1 LLERLSD
8 ARANGHRVLAVVRG
22 SAVNQDGASNGLTAP
37 NGPSQQRVIRQAL
50 ANAGLSVTDVDAVEA
65 HGTGTKLGDPIEAQ
79 ALLATYGQGRERPL
93 WLGSLKSNIGHTQAA
108 AGVAGVIKM
117 VLAMQRGVLPK
128 TLHVDEPTPHV
139 DWESGAVELLTEA
152 KPWPETGRPRR
163 AAVSSFGVSGT
174 NAHVILEQGDLEAV
188 TNQVSGAQLAM
199 APPVVPWMLSAKSP
213 AGLRGQAAR
222 LAEHVNSQPGVP
234 IDDLGWSLATN
245 RSHLEYRAVVMTSD
259 HSEGLLALTR
269 LAEGKP
275 SERVLEGAARGQS
288 NVVFV
293 FPGQGAQWVGMAVEL
308 LGSSPVFASRM
319 GECREAL
326 SGFVGWDLLEVLSD
340 EGALAR
346 VDVVQPV
353 LWAVMVSLAAVWE
366 SFGVRPSAV
375 VGHSQGEIAAAVVA
389 GGLSLVDGARV
400 VALRSKALRGLA
412 GTGGMVSVALPL
424 EGFVVPE
431 GLEVAAVNGP
441 SSFVVAGD
449 RGLLGELV
457 AGCDRARWV
466 PVDYASHSAD
476 VDALR
481 EELLEVLAPVEPRV
495 PVVTF
500 HSTCGGGAF
509 DAEYWFRNLRS
520 RVEFGPVVERLG
532 DCVLV
537 EVSPHPVLLPG
548 LGDRSVESLRRGEG
562 GLDRFVSSLGAAWLL
577 GVEVDW
583 GAVFADAQR
592 VELPSYA
599 FQHQHFWPRQL
610 EHRNTA
616 VGSWRY
622 RIDWTALPEPT
633 RARMTGRW
641 AIVARAAHDRLAVA
655 VDSALRAAGAD
666 VVRIEVSSGVPIT
679 DEPLLPRV
687 DGLISLLEDASE
699 TLSLLQARI
708 GSEST
713 ARLWCLTSGAV
724 VIDPNDVVDASAA
737 SHWGLARIAALEY
750 PKVWGGVVDLP
761 AVWDART
768 AARLCSVLTGTEDQ
782 VAIRPSGI
790 VARRLRRLTEA
801 EPTGRWN
808 ARGTA
813 LVTGGTG
820 ALGGHVAR
828 WLARSGV
835 DRLVLTSR
843 RGPAAPGVTEL
854 IEELTALGAEVAV
867 EACDVSDRGAVQRLL
882 EKHPVSS
889 VFHTAG
895 VLDDG
900 VLESLTPDR
909 MAEVW
914 APKAAAAQW
923 LHELTEGTEL
933 SAFVLFSSFAGSVG
947 SAGQGN
953 YAAANAYLDALAVQR
968 RSIALPATSVAW
980 GSWGDVGL
988 ATEDPVVVA
997 RMRRSGLIPMDPD
1010 LAIEALELSL
1020 AADDPTPV
1028 VAAVDWARFAT
1039 EFTAV
1044 RPSPLISEIAEAH
1057 GAGRNAESS
1066 SAGLIGLPPQLQ
1078 GGAVNELVRGTV
1090 AAVLG
1095 QPSAQAVDM
1104 GRSFRDMGFDS
1115 LTAVEL
1121 RNRLSASTSLNLAT
1135 TLAFDYPTPESL
1147 SAHLLNQLYGSSTHS
1162 VYKQFIEFE
1171 GAFSGIE
1178 PGTAEHRRILIRMRA
1193 LASSKVAPADA
1204 GEDFESASDDELLDL
1219 IGEKFGIA

>member
-1 LLERLSD
+1 
-8 ARANGHRVLAVVRG
+8 
-22 SAVNQDGASNGLTAP
+22 
-37 NGPSQQRVIRQAL
+37 
-50 ANAGLSVTDVDAVEA
+50 
-65 HGTGTKLGDPIEAQ
+65 
-79 ALLATYGQGRERPL
+79 
-93 WLGSLKSNIGHTQAA
+93 
-108 AGVAGVIKM
+108 M
-117 VLAMQRGVLPK
+117 
-128 TLHVDEPTPHV
+128 
-139 DWESGAVELLTEA
+139 
-152 KPWPETGRPRR
+152 
-163 AAVSSFGVSGT
+163 
-174 NAHVILEQGDLEAV
+174 
-188 TNQVSGAQLAM
+188 
-199 APPVVPWMLSAKSP
+199 
-213 AGLRGQAAR
+213 
-222 LAEHVNSQPGVP
+222 
-234 IDDLGWSLATN
+234 
-245 RSHLEYRAVVMTSD
+245 
-259 HSEGLLALTR
+259 
-269 LAEGKP
+269 
-275 SERVLEGAARGQS
+275 
-288 NVVFV
+288 VFV

-353 LWAVMVSLAAVWE
+353 SWAVMVSLAAVWE

-412 GTGGMVSVALPL
+412 GTGGMVSMALPL

-457 AGCDRARWV
+457 AGSDRARWV

-476 VDALR
+476 VDVLR
-481 EELLEVLAPVEPRV
+481 EELLEVLAPVEPRE
-495 PVVTF
+495 PVVKF

-520 RVEFGPVVERLG
+520 RVEFGPVVEGLG

-548 LGDRSVESLRRGEG
+548 LGGRSVESLRRGDG
-562 GLDRFVSSLGAAWLL
+562 GLGRFISSLGAAWAL

-583 GAVFADAQR
+583 GAVFTDAQR

-616 VGSWRY
+616 VGSLRY
-622 RIDWTALPEPT
+622 RIGWTALSEPP
-633 RARMTGRW
+633 RVRMTGRW
-641 AIVARAAHDRLAVA
+641 AIVACAANDRLVAA
-655 VDSALRAAGAD
+655 VDSALTAAGAD
-666 VVRIEVSSGVPIT
+666 VVQIEVSSGVPIMNGAL
-679 DEPLLPRV
+679 PPRV
-687 DGLISLLEDASE
+687 NGVISLLEDASE
-699 TLSLLQARI
+699 TLSLLQSFT
-708 GSEST
+708 GSEAT
-713 ARLWCLTSGAV
+713 PQLWCLTSGAV
-724 VIDPNDVVDASAA
+724 AIDPHDAVDVSAA
-737 SHWGLARIAALEY
+737 PLWGLGRIAALEY

-761 AVWDART
+761 AIWDGRT
-768 AARLCSVLTGTEDQ
+768 AGRLCSVLTGTEDQ
-782 VAIRPSGI
+782 VAIRSSGI

-801 EPTGRWN
+801 EPTGSWS

-843 RGPAAPGVTEL
+843 RGPTAPGATEL
-854 IEELTALGAEVAV
+854 IEELTALGTEVDV
-867 EACDVSDRGAVQRLL
+867 EACDVSDRRAVQRLL

-923 LHELTEGTEL
+923 LHELTKETEL
-933 SAFVLFSSFAGSVG
+933 SAFVMFSSFAGSVG
-947 SAGQGN
+947 SPGQGN
-953 YAAANAYLDALAVQR
+953 YAAANAYLDALAAHR
-968 RSIALPATSVAW
+968 RSVALPATSVAW
-980 GSWGDVGL
+980 GAWGDVGL
-988 ATEDPVVVA
+988 ATEEPVVVE
-997 RMRRSGLIPMDPD
+997 RMRRSGLIPMNPD

-1028 VAAVDWARFAT
+1028 VAAVDWERFAT

-1057 GAGRNAESS
+1057 AASRSAKSS
-1066 SAGLIGLPPQLQ
+1066 SAGFIDLPPHLRS
-1078 GGAVNELVRGTV
+1078 GAVNELVRGTV

-1095 QPSAQAVDM
+1095 QPSAQSVDM
-1104 GRSFRDMGFDS
+1104 GRAFRDMGFDS

-1121 RNRLSASTSLNLAT
+1121 RNRLSASTSLNLTT
-1135 TLAFDYPTPESL
+1135 TLAFDYPTPDSL
-1147 SAHLLNQLYGSSTHS
+1147 SAHLHDQLYGGSTHS
-1162 VYKQFIEFE
+1162 VYEQFVKFE
-1171 GAFSGIE
+1171 GAFSCIE
-1178 PGTAEHRRILIRMRA
+1178 PGTAEYRRILIRMRA
-1193 LASSKVAPADA
+1193 LASSEVAPAQA
-1204 GEDFESASDDELLDL
+1204 GEDFENASDDDLLDL
-1219 IGEKFGIA
+1219 IGEKFGIS